1 MPYTKSKRP
10 YAHEYQLQK
19 ARGELPARMDRQRA
33 RRKLDAEG
41 VDRGNKVIDH
51 IKPLSKGGS
60 NAKSN
65 LRLESR
71 SKNASFS
78 RNSDS
83 SIKRNVPKKK
93 R

>member
-1 MPYTKSKRP
+1 MPYVNKARP
-10 YAHEYQLQK
+10 YKKEYAQQK
-19 ARGELPARMDRQRA
+19 ARGELPARMERQKA
-33 RRKLDAEG
+33 RRKMDAEG

-51 IKPLSKGGS
+51 IKPLSKGGT

-78 RNSDS
+78 RNSDGS
-83 SIKRNVPKKK
+83 MKKNVPKKK
-93 R
+93 